1 MFSKPDPPPPPRPH
15 KGRGAVLNPKGRF
28 EPQATVPVDDGWGS
42 LEALMAE
49 PAPETVIRPDRSRT
63 IIAENSS
70 PDIGFDRSIN
80 PYRGCEHGCVYCY
93 ARPFHAFLGLSSGL
107 DFETQIFA
115 KHDAARLLREQL
127 SAQGYRP
134 QVVALGAVTDPYQP
148 IEKRLGIT
156 RGVLEVLL
164 DARHPVA
171 IVTKS
176 HLVTRDL
183 DLLGEL
189 AALDLV
195 RVAISITTLDP
206 ALARRLEPRCP
217 APRLRLAA
225 VERLARAGVPV
236 SVNLAPVIP
245 ALNDVEIETICA
257 AAAGA
262 GAHQVNYVILRLPH
276 EVKALFD
283 AWLDQHAPLKKER
296 ILALVREVHGG
307 KLYEP
312 TFGQR
317 MRGSGAYARLIR
329 DRFEQARRRLGLDR
343 RPPMP
348 THLFRRP
355 SPEGQLR
362 LL

>member
-1 MFSKPDPPPPPRPH
+1 MFLDPDPPPPLRPH

-28 EPQATVPVDDGWGS
+28 EPHETLPADDGWGS
-42 LEALMAE
+42 LDALMSE
-49 PAPETVIRPDRSRT
+49 PSPETEIRPDRSRS

-107 DFETQIFA
+107 DFETKIFA
-115 KHDAARLLREQL
+115 KHDAAALLRAAL
-127 SAQGYRP
+127 SAPSYRP
-134 QVVALGAVTDPYQP
+134 QVLALGAVTDPYQP
-148 IEKRLGIT
+148 AEKRLAIT
-156 RGVLEVLL
+156 RSVLEVLL
-164 DARHPVA
+164 DARHPVG

-183 DLLGEL
+183 DLLQEL
-189 AALDLV
+189 AAHDLV
-195 RVAISITTLDP
+195 RVAVSITTLDP
-206 ALARRLEPRCP
+206 ALARTLEPRCP

-236 SVNLAPVIP
+236 SVNLSPVIP
-245 ALNDVEIETICA
+245 ALNDPEIEAICA
-257 AAAGA
+257 AAASA

-276 EVKALFD
+276 EVKELFT
-283 AWLDQHAPLKKER
+283 AWLEIHQPLKKDR
-296 ILALVREVHGG
+296 VLALVRETHGG

-312 TFGQR
+312 AFGQR
-317 MRGSGAYARLIR
+317 MRGSGPYARLIR

-348 THLFRRP
+348 VHLFRRP
-355 SPEGQLR
+355 APEGQLR